1 MIKYTPSKQLTLE
14 GFKHPFYKQLK
25 PDNRWVKLAEVIPW
39 DELAGIYS
47 RNLDPGAGRLSVD
60 IRLVIGAL
68 VIKHKM
74 KLSDRDTV
82 DLIGENVYMQYFCG
96 LKGFQNEPPFD
107 ASLFVDIRKRMGA
120 DKFDEFNET
129 VIRKA
134 ESLKPKRKRI
144 MKDPSG
150 DQHDTSDNT
159 EEPGIESKE
168 NDGSSSKKDI
178 PNQGKLKL
186 DASIADQY
194 IASPNDLKLVS
205 RAREETE
212 RLVDVL
218 YKKGSFGHKP
228 RTYRRN
234 ARKEYL
240 VVAKKRNKSKREI
253 RVNIGKQLRYVKR
266 NISTIKKM
274 LDKIEKEGGGWFP
287 LKQRDQKIFWVI
299 QHVFDQQM
307 YMYQNKVHS
316 CSDRIVNI
324 YQPHVRPMVRGK
336 DRANVEF
343 GAKINISEVEGFVRC
358 DHIGWDNYDEGGDL
372 KLQVERFRELYG
384 CYPELLLGDRK
395 YLTRENRRYL
405 KEHNIRIVGK
415 PLGRPPNQKLSGY
428 RKYKTRKEQNM
439 RNHVEGKFGQGKNGY
454 DLNRV
459 RSKRKDTSES
469 WISAILFVMNL
480 TKLMTVAIKHGYFLA
495 LSVWRQLKTILIP
508 FPVQNWRGNG
518 SERLIIA

>member
-1 MIKYTPSKQLTLE
+1 MIRYTPSSQLTLE
-14 GFKHPFYKQLK
+14 NFKHPFLQQL
-25 PDNRWVKLAEVIPW
+25 DANNRWVKLAELVPW
-39 DELAGIYS
+39 DELAGIYAK
-47 RNLDPGAGRLSVD
+47 NLDPNAGRLSVD
-60 IRLVIGAL
+60 IRMVIGAL
-68 VIKHKM
+68 IIKHKLT
-74 KLSDRDTV
+74 LSDRDTV
-82 DLIGENVYMQYFCG
+82 LMISENMYMQYFCG
-96 LKGFQNEPPFD
+96 LQSMQTRLPFD

-120 DKFDEFNET
+120 DKFDEFNEI
-129 VIRKA
+129 VIHRS
-134 ESLKPKRKRI
+134 ENLKPKRKRI
-144 MKDPSG
+144 IKG
-150 DQHDTSDNT
+150 VTSDDHNKDDHPDEKRAEAKSGT
-159 EEPGIESKE
+159 GPGK
-168 NDGSSSKKDI
+168 NKF

-194 IASPNDLKLVS
+194 ITSPNDLKLVS

-218 YKKGSFGHKP
+218 YKKGNFDHKP
-228 RTYRRN
+228 RTYRWN

-240 VVAKKRNKSKREI
+240 ALAKKRNKSKKEL

-274 LDKIEKEGGGWFP
+274 LDKVQKEGGGRFP
-287 LKQRDQKIFWVI
+287 LKHKDQKIFWVI

-307 YMYQNKVHS
+307 YMYQNKVHI

-372 KLQVERFRELYG
+372 KLQVERFREVYG

-395 YLTRENRRYL
+395 YLTRANRRYL

-415 PLGRPPNQKLSGY
+415 PLGRPPIQKLSGY

-454 DLNRV
+454 DLNRI
-459 RSKRKDTSES
+459 RAKRKDTSES

-480 TKLMTVAIKHGYFLA
+480 TKLMTVAIKYGYFLV
-495 LSVWRQLKTILIP
+495 LFIWRQLKTVLMP
-508 FPVQNWRGNG
+508 SPVQNWSGNV
-518 SERLIIA
+518 SMRLTIA